1 MTSVPYPSFTE
12 LSKIEDR
19 CFSAG
24 VGRCRI
30 AISSSPSTSPV
41 SDDVREIYNKCVEQ
55 ANVVIPEDCTK
66 DQEKDLKQLQKKYMK
81 QSVGLASKYLQETC
95 RFDVSIVDVEV
106 YISDIKDIVD
116 TAGNYASCFLDAGCA
131 RIVLPYHS
139 PTDNDASFQDM
150 LNIAGIPRDRL
161 MIQFTA
167 SWKDFNVSI
176 LEQLKDECHA
186 VSLCVESDISPE
198 VLSQILEMSKPIA
211 DMDVVVQIAA
221 DSTLGQFQG
230 EDPLQKLT
238 NLVGTVLKS
247 ATPKDRS
254 GTTISL
260 IDPTPEQL
268 GLSYAACITTDR
280 ADGLFTTVV
289 CTRSGE
295 ALGLVYSSPA
305 SIVASLQ
312 CGRGVYYSRSRN
324 GLWRKGDTSGHF
336 QTLHRIDVDCDGDA
350 LRFIVTQNSPSS
362 SADGPNAPTVEAAF
376 CHLETLTCWGAPRG
390 IRHLEATLRD
400 RLHNAP
406 AGSYTQRLFQDPILL
421 RNKLVEEA
429 QELSE
434 ADTKQHV
441 AEELADV
448 LYFSLVRAAQF
459 GIGLEDA
466 VKELDRRARKVTR
479 RAGDSKV
486 ERIAAADSILTQQQ
500 QNPPPGDSTQ
510 GAAN

>member
-1 MTSVPYPSFTE
+1 MTSVPYPSFSE
-12 LSKIEDR
+12 FSKIEDR
-19 CFSAG
+19 CCSAG

-30 AISSSPSTSPV
+30 AISSSQDSSTSHI
-41 SDDVREIYNKCVEQ
+41 SEEVREIHDKCVEQ
-55 ANVVIPEDCTK
+55 ANVVIPEHISK
-66 DQEKDLKQLQKKYMK
+66 EQEKEMKQLQKKYMK
-81 QSVGLASKYLQETC
+81 QSVSLASKYLHHTC

-106 YISDIKDIVD
+106 YISDVKDIID

-139 PTDNDASFQDM
+139 SADNDALFREV

-161 MIQFTA
+161 MVHFTA
-167 SWKDFNVSI
+167 SWKEFNISI
-176 LEQLKDECHA
+176 LENLKDECHA
-186 VSLCVESDISPE
+186 VSICVESDVSQD
-198 VLSQILEMSKPIA
+198 VLCQILEMSKQVA
-211 DMDVVVQIAA
+211 DVDVVVQIAA
-221 DSTLGQFQG
+221 ASTIAQFQS
-230 EDPLQKLT
+230 EDPLQQLT

-247 ATPKDRS
+247 ASPKDRS

-268 GLSYAACITTDR
+268 GLSYAACMTTDR

-350 LRFIVTQNSPSS
+350 LRFTVTQNSPSS
-362 SADGPNAPTVEAAF
+362 SDDPKAPTLEAAF

-390 IRHLEATLRD
+390 TRHLEATLRD
-400 RLHNAP
+400 RLLNAP
-406 AGSYTQRLFQDPILL
+406 EGSYTQRLFQDPILL

-466 VKELDRRARKVTR
+466 VVELDRRARKVTR
-479 RAGDSKV
+479 RAGDSKM
-486 ERIAAADSILTQQQ
+486 ERIAAGEAILKSRQD
-500 QNPPPGDSTQ
+500 PP
-510 GAAN
+510 